1 MKQFKF
7 VINGNQ
13 YEVEIKDYTNDIAEL
28 EVNGTPFRVEVEHK
42 MTITKTPKI
51 SRPATKTPVAA
62 APAVARGGT
71 TPVISPLPGTIMQVV
86 VKPGDK
92 VQKGDKLL
100 IMEAMK
106 MENNI
111 QAERDGVVSSVKV
124 AAGDN
129 VLQGAV
135 LLEIE

>member
-1 MKQFKF
+1 MKQYKF

-13 YEVEIKDYTNDIAEL
+13 YEVEIKDYSNDVAEL

-42 MTITKTPKI
+42 MTMTKTPKI
-51 SRPATKTPVAA
+51 SRPVTKAPAPA
-62 APAVARGGT
+62 APAAVGGAA
-71 TPVISPLPGTIMQVV
+71 TPVLSPLPGTIMQVV

-111 QAERDGVVSSVKV
+111 QADREGTVRSVKV
-124 AAGDN
+124 AVGDN